1 MEGLDIEHEP
11 LFPPT
16 IHPPLAGAQEADEV
30 VDWSGSWRTRSVP
43 PLIGWTVLIIVTV
56 VAITGGMVVTVWT
69 RVTLEEVDTEVARSL
84 NSIRDQTYVRFIPGP
99 GGPTGPTGPVGGNG
113 AAGVSGVVGPKG
125 ATGADG
131 AVGPTGD
138 IGPTGPDGLIQPPG
152 PAGPTGATGA
162 TGTIPG
168 VTGPI
173 GPTGPTGPR
182 NNATVGETGPTGLIG
197 EAGPPGP
204 TGTVTGS
211 TGPLGVTGPTGPVG
225 PRGPLGPT
233 GSLGP
238 TGPAGPGGPRGVT
251 GATGP
256 TGTATTDVVYANA
269 WVYGD
274 GSDGPIV
281 ISTTVTLMRDL
292 MALSLTVT
300 ATGYLRNPSGYAI
313 LVQRTLENNG
323 TIEWHTPLNSS
334 ALWRSAPGALRWG
347 TAWDGGRGSS
357 SSGPAEAERPPTS
370 GGNDSCVAI
379 GLANASN
386 PRVCPDRAL
395 EFWGAAPQSLWS
407 GSVWG
412 TLRTAGG
419 WGGQTVNAEVTLAS
433 ECEAQNWQVCGG
445 RGGGGGG
452 LGYVAASVLKGSGLF
467 LLSGRNGQTPFYQGQ
482 GGSGGPGGLLWLF
495 TTTAEPLPV
504 TIQTLGGSAGSGGFT
519 GFPFWNISLPSGT
532 AGPNGRSS
540 VTVTV

>member
-1 MEGLDIEHEP
+1 MEGLEIEHEP

-16 IHPPLAGAQEADEV
+16 INPPSAEAVDEV

-43 PLIGWTVLIIVTV
+43 PLIGWTVLVIVTV
-56 VAITGGMVVTVWT
+56 VAATGGIVVTVWT

-84 NSIRDQTYVRFIPGP
+84 NSIRDQTYLRFIEGP
-99 GGPTGPTGPVGGNG
+99 GGPQGPTGLIGGVGATGI
-113 AAGVSGVVGPKG
+113 SGLSGPKG
-125 ATGADG
+125 PTGADG
-131 AVGPTGD
+131 PVGPTGD
-138 IGPTGPDGLIQPPG
+138 TGPTGPDGLIQPPG

-168 VTGPI
+168 ATGPAGPI
-173 GPTGPTGPR
+173 GPTGPQ
-182 NNATVGETGPTGLIG
+182 NNATVGVTGPTGPVG
-197 EAGPPGP
+197 GTGPQGPAGSATGP
-204 TGTVTGS
+204 TGS
-211 TGPLGVTGPTGPVG
+211 IGVTGPTGPVG

-233 GSLGP
+233 GPQGFLGQR
-238 TGPAGPGGPRGVT
+238 GPGGPT
-251 GATGP
+251 GAMGPTGP

-274 GSDGPIV
+274 GSDGHV
-281 ISTTVTLMRDL
+281 VVSTTVTLMRDL
-292 MALSLTVT
+292 LALSLTVT
-300 ATGYLRNPSGYAI
+300 SSGYLRNPSGYAI

-323 TIEWHTPLNSS
+323 TMEWHTPLNTS
-334 ALWRSAPGALRWG
+334 AVWRSAPGALRWG
-347 TAWDGGRGSS
+347 LAWDGGYGASA
-357 SSGPAEAERPPTS
+357 SGPAEAERPPAS
-370 GGNDSCVAI
+370 GGDDGSCIAI

-395 EFWGAAPQSLWS
+395 ELWGAVPQSLWS

-412 TLRTAGG
+412 SLRTAGG

-445 RGGGGGG
+445 RGGGGAG

-467 LLSGRNGQTPFYQGQ
+467 LFNGRNGQTPFYQGQ

-495 TTTAEPLPV
+495 TTTPQPLPV

-519 GFPFWNISLPSGT
+519 GFPYWNISLAAGT

-540 VTVTV
+540 IIAAV